1 MKGLSMKVSLIIFTM
16 NEVDGM
22 KAIMPKIN
30 KDWYD
35 ELIIVDG
42 GSTDGTIEFAQ
53 KEGYYIFVQEEKGAG
68 AAFKEALRK
77 ATGDIVITFSPDGNS
92 LPEKIPEIV
101 VKIKEGYDVVTVS
114 RYLCG
119 AKSYDD
125 DAFTAFGNSMFTWLV
140 NLLFKTNYTD
150 VLVMYHGFKREAI
163 QALNIHTKT
172 PSWGTLLLLRATKK
186 RLRIAEIPGDE
197 PKRISGLRKMKPLIN
212 GSCEL
217 FMIVKEFLKRN

>member
-1 MKGLSMKVSLIIFTM
+1 MKVSLIIFTM

-125 DAFTAFGNSMFTWLV
+125 DAFTAFGTGPFNSMRVTSVSSMSCSVWGWTERLGRPPAV
-140 NLLFKTNYTD
+140 EHMERY
-150 VLVMYHGFKREAI
+150 YER
-163 QALNIHTKT
+163 
-172 PSWGTLLLLRATKK
+172 PSRRQDRDW
-186 RLRIAEIPGDE
+186 
-197 PKRISGLRKMKPLIN
+197 
-212 GSCEL
+212 
-217 FMIVKEFLKRN
+217 